1 MKEKM
6 FSLFLVVTLFLTS
19 FNPVFAL
26 GSEINGND
34 ENSTQED
41 LPIVTEKVPEDSA
54 KDKYV
59 KILFVPETNLINNV
73 QNYGTIKNENNEEVV
88 LRDEVYNGKTT
99 KAKAFYALKSAK
111 WSDLI
116 NYRENGKK
124 IFLKLWVENEDKNSE
139 EHKFLGWTNNKIFID
154 VFDPDFLGGKELG
167 KFEVSTRTRYDME
180 NPIVF
185 KAYFQSLPYVYTSAD
200 HAVPR
205 RDADGYTL
213 YTSNY
218 KHCTFKHS
226 NSKGTTFN
234 PTEFQKRYF
243 ITNPYNLKD
252 VVFYIRNDIKD
263 RSFGKFKPNIN
274 LAKDAMFC
282 YWYRVPKVDIK
293 LTDDYQI
300 LHFENFDLDN
310 YLAKLIINGEKILG
324 NSFNQRNFPEDI
336 CVVNLV
342 KGKGNKDKVFSYG
355 SYIVFKESKISV
367 IENNNPLYKY
377 KLPTFNKSSN
387 LHWYCDG
394 KKIDDIRDIT
404 VNKDMTF
411 VARVENDS
419 EKYTINALDLEKN
432 YGSEI
437 KEDEIINCIT
447 TNYPKDSDA
456 KPIISLEKGQT
467 LPDGKKSGE
476 YNIKIEVKYPDESIS
491 KTSVKLTVLKS
502 QAETYKAIGQEIK
515 VKVGEKADA
524 KEGILNK
531 NYLPKGTNYSFK
543 ENIDTSLPGKKDI
556 EIIVNYEDGSKEEI
570 EVKLNVFIDG
580 GIIRPI
586 PEIESDDIV
595 KEELAYSGNINLSDN
610 IKNLPEG
617 SVVEDITDP
626 KIDTRKPGEYSGK
639 VKVTFK
645 EGSSRIVIVPV
656 EVLKSQAETYREETK
671 TLEVNKDEVLTV
683 EKLKE
688 GITNLPQE
696 VNVDIKENADTSEVG
711 EKTARLTLTFKDS
724 SSKEVEVKLRVK
736 EVIDGGIIRPI
747 PEIKSTDIIK
757 EELAY
762 SGKVDLSDNIKNLP
776 EGSVVEDITDPKI
789 DTRKPGEYS
798 GKVKVTFKDGSSRI
812 VIVPVEVL
820 KSQAET
826 YREETKTL
834 EVNKD
839 EVLTVEKLK
848 EGITNLPQ
856 EVKVDIKENADTSE
870 AGEKTARLTL
880 TFKDSSSKE
889 VEVKLRVKEI
899 IPVKSDSEKN
909 PPIIPKDLKVVD
921 KNKLSQAEID
931 EIARKFKLAN
941 PKAKDVKVDQE
952 GNLTLIYEDDSKNI
966 LKLANYLTEDPK
978 ENSEKDKD
986 NDGKGNKKNKDK
998 KENWDNYYPDY
1009 YNYFPDLNNSDGERN
1024 TFKVF
1029 VSLPEKVKEEK
1040 KAYENTSY
1048 VFHINDFYYEIIRDG
1063 LSRKINMDIAPIIN
1077 NGRTMLPLRKVAE
1090 VLGAKVIWNKD
1101 TKTAFFKRSGQTASI
1116 QIDNN
1121 KIILSSGEVI
1131 EMEAKPLNIQDRIFV
1146 SLVNVAKVFGLNN
1159 GNKDDG
1165 KDNDIEWDNE
1175 ARTVT
1180 IYLK

>member
-1 MKEKM
+1 MEKKM

-73 QNYGTIKNENNEEVV
+73 QNYGTIKNENNEEVA
-88 LRDEVYNGKTT
+88 LRDEVYNGETT

-124 IFLKLWVENEDKNSE
+124 IFLKLWVENKDKNSE
-139 EHKFLGWTNNKIFID
+139 DHKFLGWTNNKILID
-154 VFDPDFLGGKELG
+154 VLNPDFLGGKELG

-185 KAYFQSLPYVYTSAD
+185 KAYFQSLPYVYTSTD
-200 HAVPR
+200 YAVPR

-226 NSKGTTFN
+226 NSEGTTFN

-243 ITNPYNLKD
+243 IINPYNLKN

-263 RSFGKFKPNIN
+263 RSFVKFKPNIN

-282 YWYRVPKVDIK
+282 YWYRDPKADIK

-310 YLAKLIINGEKILG
+310 YFAKLIINGESISE
-324 NSFNQRNFPEDI
+324 NSVKQRNFPEDI

-342 KGKGNKDKVFSYG
+342 KGKGNKDNVFNYG
-355 SYIVFKESKISV
+355 NYLVFKESKISV
-367 IENNNPLYKY
+367 IENNKPF

-387 LHWYCDG
+387 IHWYCDG

-404 VNKDMTF
+404 VNRDMTF
-411 VARVENDS
+411 VAKVENDS

-432 YGSEI
+432 YGYEI
-437 KEDEIINCIT
+437 KENEIINCIS
-447 TNYPKDSDA
+447 TNYPKNSDA

-502 QAETYKAIGQEIK
+502 QAETY
-515 VKVGEKADA
+515 
-524 KEGILNK
+524 
-531 NYLPKGTNYSFK
+531 
-543 ENIDTSLPGKKDI
+543 
-556 EIIVNYEDGSKEEI
+556 
-570 EVKLNVFIDG
+570 
-580 GIIRPI
+580 
-586 PEIESDDIV
+586 
-595 KEELAYSGNINLSDN
+595 
-610 IKNLPEG
+610 
-617 SVVEDITDP
+617 
-626 KIDTRKPGEYSGK
+626 
-639 VKVTFK
+639 
-645 EGSSRIVIVPV
+645 
-656 EVLKSQAETYREETK
+656 REETK
-671 TLEVNKDEVLTV
+671 TLEVNKNEVLTV

-688 GITNLPQE
+688 GIRNLPRE
-696 VNVDIKENADTSEVG
+696 VKVDIKENADTSEVG

-724 SSKEVEVKLRVK
+724 SSKEVEVNIRVK
-736 EVIDGGIIRPI
+736 EVIDAGIIRPI
-747 PEIKSTDIIK
+747 PKIKSADIIK

-762 SGKVDLSDNIKNLP
+762 SGKVYLSDNIKNLP

-834 EVNKD
+834 EVNKN

-856 EVKVDIKENADTSE
+856 EVNVDIKENADTSE
-870 AGEKTARLTL
+870 VGEKTARLTL

-889 VEVKLRVKEI
+889 VEVKIRVKEI

-909 PPIIPKDLKVVD
+909 PPVIPKDLKVVD

-931 EIARKFKLAN
+931 EIARKFKFSN
-941 PKAKDVKVDQE
+941 PQAKDLIVNEKGKV
-952 GNLTLIYEDDSKNI
+952 TLIYEDDSKNI
-966 LKLANYLTEDPK
+966 LDLGNYLTEDPK
-978 ENSEKDKD
+978 GNSEKDKD
-986 NDGKGNKKNKDK
+986 NDSKENKDK

-1009 YNYFPDLNNSDGERN
+1009 YNYFSDLNNRDGERN

-1048 VFHINDFYYEIIRDG
+1048 VFHINDFYYEIIKDG

-1090 VLGAKVIWNKD
+1090 VLGAEVIWNKD
-1101 TKTAFFKRSGQTASI
+1101 TRTAFFIRDGQTASI

-1180 IYLK
+1180 IYVK

>member
-124 IFLKLWVENEDKNSE
+124 IFLKLWVENKDKNSE

-226 NSKGTTFN
+226 NSKRTTFN

-310 YLAKLIINGEKILG
+310 YFAKLIINGEKILG

-447 TNYPKDSDA
+447 TNYPKNSDA

-524 KEGILNK
+524 KDGILNK

-595 KEELAYSGNINLSDN
+595 KEELAYSGKIDLSDN

-617 SVVEDITDP
+617 LVVEDITDP
-626 KIDTRKPGEYSGK
+626 KIDTKKPGEYSGK
-639 VKVTFK
+639 IKVTFK

-656 EVLKSQAETYREETK
+656 EVLKSQAE
-671 TLEVNKDEVLTV
+671 
-683 EKLKE
+683 
-688 GITNLPQE
+688 I
-696 VNVDIKENADTSEVG
+696 
-711 EKTARLTLTFKDS
+711 
-724 SSKEVEVKLRVK
+724 
-736 EVIDGGIIRPI
+736 
-747 PEIKSTDIIK
+747 
-757 EELAY
+757 
-762 SGKVDLSDNIKNLP
+762 
-776 EGSVVEDITDPKI
+776 
-789 DTRKPGEYS
+789 
-798 GKVKVTFKDGSSRI
+798 
-812 VIVPVEVL
+812 
-820 KSQAET
+820 

-856 EVKVDIKENADTSE
+856 EVKVDVKENADTSE
-870 AGEKTARLTL
+870 VGEKTARLTL

-941 PKAKDVKVDQE
+941 PKAKDVIVDQE

-986 NDGKGNKKNKDK
+986 NDGKGNKENKDK

-1048 VFHINDFYYEIIRDG
+1048 VFHINDFYYEIIKDG

-1101 TKTAFFKRSGQTASI
+1101 TRTAFFKRSGQTASI

-1175 ARTVT
+1175 ASTVT
-1180 IYLK
+1180 IYVK

>member
-73 QNYGTIKNENNEEVV
+73 QNYGTIKNENNEEVA
-88 LRDEVYNGKTT
+88 LRDEVYNGETT

-124 IFLKLWVENEDKNSE
+124 IFLKLWVENKDKNSE
-139 EHKFLGWTNNKIFID
+139 DHKFLGWTNNKILID
-154 VFDPDFLGGKELG
+154 VLNPDFLGGKELG

-185 KAYFQSLPYVYTSAD
+185 KAYFQSLPYVYTSFD

-205 RDADGYTL
+205 RDADGYSL
-213 YTSNY
+213 FTSNY
-218 KHCTFKHS
+218 KRCIFEHS
-226 NSKGTTFN
+226 ESEGTTFN

-243 ITNPYNLKD
+243 IINPYNLKK

-282 YWYRVPKVDIK
+282 YWYREPKADIK

-300 LHFENFDLDN
+300 LHFENFDLEN
-310 YLAKLIINGEKILG
+310 YFAKLIINGESISD
-324 NSFNQRNFPEDI
+324 NSVKQRNFPDNI
-336 CVVNLV
+336 CVVKLV
-342 KGKGNKDKVFSYG
+342 KGKGNKDKVFNYG
-355 SYIVFKESKISV
+355 NYLVFKESKISV
-367 IENNNPLYKY
+367 IENNKPLYNY

-387 LHWYCDG
+387 LHWYFDG

-437 KEDEIINCIT
+437 KENEIINCIT
-447 TNYPKDSDA
+447 TNYPKNSDA
-456 KPIISLEKGQT
+456 KPIISLEKYQI

-502 QAETYKAIGQEIK
+502 QAETY
-515 VKVGEKADA
+515 
-524 KEGILNK
+524 
-531 NYLPKGTNYSFK
+531 
-543 ENIDTSLPGKKDI
+543 
-556 EIIVNYEDGSKEEI
+556 
-570 EVKLNVFIDG
+570 
-580 GIIRPI
+580 
-586 PEIESDDIV
+586 
-595 KEELAYSGNINLSDN
+595 
-610 IKNLPEG
+610 
-617 SVVEDITDP
+617 
-626 KIDTRKPGEYSGK
+626 
-639 VKVTFK
+639 
-645 EGSSRIVIVPV
+645 
-656 EVLKSQAETYREETK
+656 REETK
-671 TLEVNKDEVLTV
+671 TLEANKNEVLTV

-736 EVIDGGIIRPI
+736 E
-747 PEIKSTDIIK
+747 
-757 EELAY
+757 
-762 SGKVDLSDNIKNLP
+762 
-776 EGSVVEDITDPKI
+776 
-789 DTRKPGEYS
+789 
-798 GKVKVTFKDGSSRI
+798 
-812 VIVPVEVL
+812 
-820 KSQAET
+820 
-826 YREETKTL
+826 
-834 EVNKD
+834 
-839 EVLTVEKLK
+839 
-848 EGITNLPQ
+848 
-856 EVKVDIKENADTSE
+856 
-870 AGEKTARLTL
+870 
-880 TFKDSSSKE
+880 
-889 VEVKLRVKEI
+889 I
-899 IPVKSDSEKN
+899 IPVMSDSEKN
-909 PPIIPKDLKVVD
+909 PPVIPKDLKVVD

-941 PKAKDVKVDQE
+941 PQAKDLIVNEKGKV
-952 GNLTLIYEDDSKNI
+952 TLIYEDDSKNI
-966 LKLANYLTEDPK
+966 LDLGNYLTEDPK
-978 ENSEKDKD
+978 GNSEKDKD
-986 NDGKGNKKNKDK
+986 NDGKGNKENTDK

-1029 VSLPEKVKEEK
+1029 VSLPEKFKEEK

-1048 VFHINDFYYEIIRDG
+1048 VFHINDFYYEIIKDG
-1063 LSRKINMDIAPIIN
+1063 LSRKINMDIAPIIK

-1090 VLGAKVIWNKD
+1090 VLGAEVIWNKD
-1101 TKTAFFKRSGQTASI
+1101 TRTAFFKRDGLTASI

-1131 EMEAKPLNIQDRIFV
+1131 EMEAKPLNIKDRIFV

-1165 KDNDIEWDNE
+1165 KDNDIEWDNK

-1180 IYLK
+1180 IYVK

>member
-1 MKEKM
+1 MKKKM

-26 GSEINGND
+26 ESEINEND
-34 ENSTQED
+34 ENSTQEN

-73 QNYGTIKNENNEEVV
+73 QNYGTIKNENNEEVA
-88 LRDEVYNGKTT
+88 LRDEVYNGETT

-124 IFLKLWVENEDKNSE
+124 IFLKLWVENKDKNSE
-139 EHKFLGWTNNKIFID
+139 DHKFLGWTNNKILID
-154 VFDPDFLGGKELG
+154 VLNPDFLGGKELG

-185 KAYFQSLPYVYTSAD
+185 KAYFQSLPYVYTTAD

-218 KHCTFKHS
+218 KHCTFKYS
-226 NSKGTTFN
+226 DPKGTTFN

-282 YWYRVPKVDIK
+282 YWYRDPKVDTK

-310 YLAKLIINGEKILG
+310 YFAKLIINGESISK
-324 NSFNQRNFPEDI
+324 NSVEQRNFPEDI

-342 KGKGNKDKVFSYG
+342 KGKGNKDNVFNYG
-355 SYIVFKESKISV
+355 NYLVFKESKISV
-367 IENNNPLYKY
+367 IENNKSF

-437 KEDEIINCIT
+437 KENEIINCIT
-447 TNYPKDSDA
+447 TNYPKNSDS

-502 QAETYKAIGQEIK
+502 QAETY
-515 VKVGEKADA
+515 
-524 KEGILNK
+524 
-531 NYLPKGTNYSFK
+531 
-543 ENIDTSLPGKKDI
+543 
-556 EIIVNYEDGSKEEI
+556 
-570 EVKLNVFIDG
+570 
-580 GIIRPI
+580 
-586 PEIESDDIV
+586 
-595 KEELAYSGNINLSDN
+595 
-610 IKNLPEG
+610 
-617 SVVEDITDP
+617 
-626 KIDTRKPGEYSGK
+626 
-639 VKVTFK
+639 
-645 EGSSRIVIVPV
+645 
-656 EVLKSQAETYREETK
+656 REETK

-696 VNVDIKENADTSEVG
+696 VKVDIKEDADTSEVG

-724 SSKEVEVKLRVK
+724 SSKEVSIKVRVK
-736 EVIDGGIIRPI
+736 EVIEGGIIRPI
-747 PEIKSTDIIK
+747 PEIRKEDIEK
-757 EELAY
+757 EEVTY
-762 SGKVDLSDNIKNLP
+762 SGNINLTDNIKNLP

-834 EVNKD
+834 EVNKNKI
-839 EVLTVEKLK
+839 LTVEKLK

-856 EVKVDIKENADTSE
+856 EVKVDIKEDADTSE
-870 AGEKTARLTL
+870 VGEKL
-880 TFKDSSSKE
+880 
-889 VEVKLRVKEI
+889 
-899 IPVKSDSEKN
+899 
-909 PPIIPKDLKVVD
+909 
-921 KNKLSQAEID
+921 Q
-931 EIARKFKLAN
+931 
-941 PKAKDVKVDQE
+941 
-952 GNLTLIYEDDSKNI
+952 G
-966 LKLANYLTEDPK
+966 
-978 ENSEKDKD
+978 
-986 NDGKGNKKNKDK
+986 
-998 KENWDNYYPDY
+998 
-1009 YNYFPDLNNSDGERN
+1009 
-1024 TFKVF
+1024 
-1029 VSLPEKVKEEK
+1029 
-1040 KAYENTSY
+1040 
-1048 VFHINDFYYEIIRDG
+1048 
-1063 LSRKINMDIAPIIN
+1063 
-1077 NGRTMLPLRKVAE
+1077 
-1090 VLGAKVIWNKD
+1090 
-1101 TKTAFFKRSGQTASI
+1101 
-1116 QIDNN
+1116 
-1121 KIILSSGEVI
+1121 
-1131 EMEAKPLNIQDRIFV
+1131 
-1146 SLVNVAKVFGLNN
+1146 
-1159 GNKDDG
+1159 
-1165 KDNDIEWDNE
+1165 
-1175 ARTVT
+1175 
-1180 IYLK
+1180 

>member
-1 MKEKM
+1 M
-6 FSLFLVVTLFLTS
+6 
-19 FNPVFAL
+19 
-26 GSEINGND
+26 
-34 ENSTQED
+34 
-41 LPIVTEKVPEDSA
+41 
-54 KDKYV
+54 
-59 KILFVPETNLINNV
+59 
-73 QNYGTIKNENNEEVV
+73 
-88 LRDEVYNGKTT
+88 
-99 KAKAFYALKSAK
+99 
-111 WSDLI
+111 
-116 NYRENGKK
+116 
-124 IFLKLWVENEDKNSE
+124 
-139 EHKFLGWTNNKIFID
+139 
-154 VFDPDFLGGKELG
+154 
-167 KFEVSTRTRYDME
+167 
-180 NPIVF
+180 
-185 KAYFQSLPYVYTSAD
+185 
-200 HAVPR
+200 
-205 RDADGYTL
+205 
-213 YTSNY
+213 
-218 KHCTFKHS
+218 
-226 NSKGTTFN
+226 
-234 PTEFQKRYF
+234 
-243 ITNPYNLKD
+243 
-252 VVFYIRNDIKD
+252 
-263 RSFGKFKPNIN
+263 
-274 LAKDAMFC
+274 
-282 YWYRVPKVDIK
+282 
-293 LTDDYQI
+293 
-300 LHFENFDLDN
+300 
-310 YLAKLIINGEKILG
+310 
-324 NSFNQRNFPEDI
+324 
-336 CVVNLV
+336 
-342 KGKGNKDKVFSYG
+342 
-355 SYIVFKESKISV
+355 
-367 IENNNPLYKY
+367 
-377 KLPTFNKSSN
+377 
-387 LHWYCDG
+387 
-394 KKIDDIRDIT
+394 
-404 VNKDMTF
+404 
-411 VARVENDS
+411 
-419 EKYTINALDLEKN
+419 
-432 YGSEI
+432 
-437 KEDEIINCIT
+437 
-447 TNYPKDSDA
+447 
-456 KPIISLEKGQT
+456 
-467 LPDGKKSGE
+467 
-476 YNIKIEVKYPDESIS
+476 
-491 KTSVKLTVLKS
+491 
-502 QAETYKAIGQEIK
+502 
-515 VKVGEKADA
+515 
-524 KEGILNK
+524 
-531 NYLPKGTNYSFK
+531 
-543 ENIDTSLPGKKDI
+543 
-556 EIIVNYEDGSKEEI
+556 
-570 EVKLNVFIDG
+570 
-580 GIIRPI
+580 
-586 PEIESDDIV
+586 
-595 KEELAYSGNINLSDN
+595 
-610 IKNLPEG
+610 PEG

-711 EKTARLTLTFKDS
+711 EKTARLTLTFNDS
-724 SSKEVEVKLRVK
+724 SSKEVEVNIRVK

-747 PEIKSTDIIK
+747 PEIESADIVK

-798 GKVKVTFKDGSSRI
+798 GKVKVTFKEGSSRI

-826 YREETKTL
+826 YREEIKTL

-848 EGITNLPQ
+848 EGIRNLPQ
-856 EVKVDIKENADTSE
+856 EVNVDIKENADTSE
-870 AGEKTARLTL
+870 VGEKTARLTL

-889 VEVKLRVKEI
+889 VDVKLRVKEI

-941 PKAKDVKVDQE
+941 PKAKDVIVDQE

-978 ENSEKDKD
+978 ENREKDKD
-986 NDGKGNKKNKDK
+986 NDGKGNKENKDK

-1048 VFHINDFYYEIIRDG
+1048 VFHINDFYYEIIKDG

-1101 TKTAFFKRSGQTASI
+1101 TRTAFFKRSGQTASI

-1180 IYLK
+1180 IYVK

>member
-1 MKEKM
+1 MKKKM

-26 GSEINGND
+26 GSEINEND

-73 QNYGTIKNENNEEVV
+73 QNYGTIKNENNEEVA
-88 LRDEVYNGKTT
+88 LRDEVYNGETT

-124 IFLKLWVENEDKNSE
+124 IFLKLWVENKDKNSE
-139 EHKFLGWTNNKIFID
+139 DHKFLGWTNNKILID
-154 VFDPDFLGGKELG
+154 VLNPDFLGGKELG

-185 KAYFQSLPYVYTSAD
+185 KAYFQSLPYVYTTAD

-226 NSKGTTFN
+226 NSKGATFN

-243 ITNPYNLKD
+243 ITNPYNLKN

-282 YWYRVPKVDIK
+282 YWYRDPKVDTK

-310 YLAKLIINGEKILG
+310 YFAKLIINGESISK
-324 NSFNQRNFPEDI
+324 NSVEQRNFPEDI

-342 KGKGNKDKVFSYG
+342 KGKGNKDNVFNYG
-355 SYIVFKESKISV
+355 NYLVFKESKISV
-367 IENNNPLYKY
+367 IENNKPF

-437 KEDEIINCIT
+437 KENEIINCIT
-447 TNYPKDSDA
+447 TNYPKNSDA

-502 QAETYKAIGQEIK
+502 QAETY
-515 VKVGEKADA
+515 
-524 KEGILNK
+524 
-531 NYLPKGTNYSFK
+531 
-543 ENIDTSLPGKKDI
+543 
-556 EIIVNYEDGSKEEI
+556 
-570 EVKLNVFIDG
+570 
-580 GIIRPI
+580 
-586 PEIESDDIV
+586 
-595 KEELAYSGNINLSDN
+595 
-610 IKNLPEG
+610 
-617 SVVEDITDP
+617 
-626 KIDTRKPGEYSGK
+626 
-639 VKVTFK
+639 
-645 EGSSRIVIVPV
+645 
-656 EVLKSQAETYREETK
+656 REETK

-696 VNVDIKENADTSEVG
+696 VKVDIKEDADTSEVG

-724 SSKEVEVKLRVK
+724 SSKEVSIKVRVK
-736 EVIDGGIIRPI
+736 EVIEGGIIRPI
-747 PEIKSTDIIK
+747 PEIKSADIEK
-757 EELAY
+757 EEVTY
-762 SGKVDLSDNIKNLP
+762 SGNINLTDNIKNLP

-834 EVNKD
+834 EANKN

-848 EGITNLPQ
+848 EGIRNLPR

-909 PPIIPKDLKVVD
+909 PPVIPKDLKVVD

-941 PKAKDVKVDQE
+941 PQAKDLIVNEKGKV
-952 GNLTLIYEDDSKNI
+952 TLIYEDDSKNI
-966 LKLANYLTEDPK
+966 LDLGNYLTEAPK
-978 ENSEKDKD
+978 GNSEKDKD
-986 NDGKGNKKNKDK
+986 NDSKENKDK

-1009 YNYFPDLNNSDGERN
+1009 YNYFPDLNNRDDERN

-1048 VFHINDFYYEIIRDG
+1048 VFHINDFYYEIIKDG
-1063 LSRKINMDIAPIIN
+1063 LSRKINMDISPIIN

-1090 VLGAKVIWNKD
+1090 VLGAEVIWNKD
-1101 TKTAFFKRSGQTASI
+1101 TRTAFFIRDGQTASI

-1131 EMEAKPLNIQDRIFV
+1131 EMEAKPLNIKDRIFV

-1165 KDNDIEWDNE
+1165 KDNDIEWDNKT
-1175 ARTVT
+1175 RTVT
-1180 IYLK
+1180 IYVK

>member
-6 FSLFLVVTLFLTS
+6 FSLFLVVTLFLTI
-19 FNPVFAL
+19 FNSVFAL

-73 QNYGTIKNENNEEVV
+73 QNYGTIKNENNEEVA
-88 LRDEVYNGKTT
+88 LRDEVYNGETT

-124 IFLKLWVENEDKNSE
+124 IFLKLWVENKDKNSE
-139 EHKFLGWTNNKIFID
+139 DHKFLGWTNNKILID
-154 VFDPDFLGGKELG
+154 VLNPDFLGGKELG

-205 RDADGYTL
+205 RDADGYSL
-213 YTSNY
+213 FTSNY
-218 KHCTFKHS
+218 KRCIFEHS
-226 NSKGTTFN
+226 ESEGTTFN

-243 ITNPYNLKD
+243 IINPYNLKD

-282 YWYRVPKVDIK
+282 YWYREPKADIK

-300 LHFENFDLDN
+300 LHFENFDLEN
-310 YLAKLIINGEKILG
+310 YFAKLIINGESISD
-324 NSFNQRNFPEDI
+324 NSVKQRNFPEDI

-342 KGKGNKDKVFSYG
+342 KGKGNKDNLFNYG
-355 SYIVFKESKISV
+355 YYIVFKESKISV
-367 IENNNPLYKY
+367 IENNKPF

-387 LHWYCDG
+387 IHWYCDG

-404 VNKDMTF
+404 VNRDMTF

-437 KEDEIINCIT
+437 KENEIINCIT
-447 TNYPKDSDA
+447 TNYPKNSDA
-456 KPIISLEKGQT
+456 KPIISLEKYQI

-502 QAETYKAIGQEIK
+502 QAETY
-515 VKVGEKADA
+515 
-524 KEGILNK
+524 
-531 NYLPKGTNYSFK
+531 
-543 ENIDTSLPGKKDI
+543 
-556 EIIVNYEDGSKEEI
+556 
-570 EVKLNVFIDG
+570 
-580 GIIRPI
+580 
-586 PEIESDDIV
+586 
-595 KEELAYSGNINLSDN
+595 
-610 IKNLPEG
+610 
-617 SVVEDITDP
+617 
-626 KIDTRKPGEYSGK
+626 
-639 VKVTFK
+639 
-645 EGSSRIVIVPV
+645 
-656 EVLKSQAETYREETK
+656 REETK
-671 TLEVNKDEVLTV
+671 TLEVNKNEVLTV

-696 VNVDIKENADTSEVG
+696 VKVDIKENADTSEVG

-724 SSKEVEVKLRVK
+724 SSKEVSIKIRVK
-736 EVIDGGIIRPI
+736 EVIEGGIIRPI
-747 PEIKSTDIIK
+747 PEIKKEDIEK
-757 EELAY
+757 EEVTY
-762 SGKVDLSDNIKNLP
+762 SGNINLTDNIKNLP

-834 EVNKD
+834 EVNKN

-856 EVKVDIKENADTSE
+856 EVNVEIKENADTSE
-870 AGEKTARLTL
+870 VGEKTARLTL

-889 VEVKLRVKEI
+889 VEVKIRVKEI

-909 PPIIPKDLKVVD
+909 PPVIPKDLKVVD

-941 PKAKDVKVDQE
+941 PQAKDLIVNEKGKV
-952 GNLTLIYEDDSKNI
+952 TLIYEDDSKNI
-966 LKLANYLTEDPK
+966 LDLGNYLSEDPK
-978 ENSEKDKD
+978 GNSEKDKD
-986 NDGKGNKKNKDK
+986 NDSKENKDK

-1048 VFHINDFYYEIIRDG
+1048 VFHINDFYYEIIKDG

-1090 VLGAKVIWNKD
+1090 VLGAEVIWNKD
-1101 TKTAFFKRSGQTASI
+1101 TRTAFFIRDGQTASI

-1121 KIILSSGEVI
+1121 KIILSSGEII

-1175 ARTVT
+1175 ARAVT
-1180 IYLK
+1180 ISVK

>member
-73 QNYGTIKNENNEEVV
+73 QNYGTIKNENNEEVA
-88 LRDEVYNGKTT
+88 LRDEVYNGETT

-124 IFLKLWVENEDKNSE
+124 IFLKLWVENKDKNSE
-139 EHKFLGWTNNKIFID
+139 DHKFLGWTNNKILID
-154 VFDPDFLGGKELG
+154 VLNPDFLGGKELG

-185 KAYFQSLPYVYTSAD
+185 KAYFQSLPYVYTTAD

-218 KHCTFKHS
+218 KHCTFKYS
-226 NSKGTTFN
+226 DPKGTTFN

-282 YWYRVPKVDIK
+282 YWYRDPKVDTK

-310 YLAKLIINGEKILG
+310 YFAKLIINGESISK
-324 NSFNQRNFPEDI
+324 NSVEQRNFPEDI

-342 KGKGNKDKVFSYG
+342 KGKGNKDNVFNYG
-355 SYIVFKESKISV
+355 NYLVFKESKISV
-367 IENNNPLYKY
+367 IENNKSF

-437 KEDEIINCIT
+437 KENEIINCIT
-447 TNYPKDSDA
+447 TNYPKNSDS

-502 QAETYKAIGQEIK
+502 QAETY
-515 VKVGEKADA
+515 
-524 KEGILNK
+524 
-531 NYLPKGTNYSFK
+531 
-543 ENIDTSLPGKKDI
+543 
-556 EIIVNYEDGSKEEI
+556 
-570 EVKLNVFIDG
+570 
-580 GIIRPI
+580 
-586 PEIESDDIV
+586 
-595 KEELAYSGNINLSDN
+595 
-610 IKNLPEG
+610 
-617 SVVEDITDP
+617 
-626 KIDTRKPGEYSGK
+626 
-639 VKVTFK
+639 
-645 EGSSRIVIVPV
+645 
-656 EVLKSQAETYREETK
+656 
-671 TLEVNKDEVLTV
+671 
-683 EKLKE
+683 
-688 GITNLPQE
+688 
-696 VNVDIKENADTSEVG
+696 
-711 EKTARLTLTFKDS
+711 
-724 SSKEVEVKLRVK
+724 
-736 EVIDGGIIRPI
+736 
-747 PEIKSTDIIK
+747 
-757 EELAY
+757 
-762 SGKVDLSDNIKNLP
+762 
-776 EGSVVEDITDPKI
+776 
-789 DTRKPGEYS
+789 
-798 GKVKVTFKDGSSRI
+798 
-812 VIVPVEVL
+812 
-820 KSQAET
+820 
-826 YREETKTL
+826 REETKTL

-856 EVKVDIKENADTSE
+856 EVKVDIKEDADTSE
-870 AGEKTARLTL
+870 VGEKTARLTL

-941 PKAKDVKVDQE
+941 PKAKDVIVDQE

-978 ENSEKDKD
+978 ENREKDKD
-986 NDGKGNKKNKDK
+986 NDGKGNKENKDK

-1009 YNYFPDLNNSDGERN
+1009 YNYFPDLNKSDGERN

-1048 VFHINDFYYEIIRDG
+1048 VFHINDFYYEIIKDG

-1101 TKTAFFKRSGQTASI
+1101 TRTAFFKRSGQTASI

-1175 ARTVT
+1175 ASTVT
-1180 IYLK
+1180 IYVK

>member
-34 ENSTQED
+34 ENSTKED

-73 QNYGTIKNENNEEVV
+73 KNYGTIKNENNEEVV
-88 LRDEVYNGKTT
+88 LRDEVYNGETT

-124 IFLKLWVENEDKNSE
+124 IFLKLWVENKDKNSE
-139 EHKFLGWTNNKIFID
+139 DHKFLGWTNNKILID
-154 VFDPDFLGGKELG
+154 VFDPDFLGGKKLG

-282 YWYRVPKVDIK
+282 YWYREPKADIK

-310 YLAKLIINGEKILG
+310 YFAKLIINGEKILG

-404 VNKDMTF
+404 VNKDLTF

-447 TNYPKDSDA
+447 TNYPKNSDA

-491 KTSVKLTVLKS
+491 KTCVKLTVLKS

-515 VKVGEKADA
+515 VKAGEKADA

-595 KEELAYSGNINLSDN
+595 KEELAYSGKIDLSDN

-626 KIDTRKPGEYSGK
+626 KIDTKKPGEYSGK

-671 TLEVNKDEVLTV
+671 TLEVNKNEVLTVEKLKEGIRNLPREVKVDIKENADTSEAGEKTARLTLTFKDSSSKEVEVNIRVKEVIDAGIIRPIPELESYDIVKEELAYSGKIDLSDNIKNLPEGSVVEDITDPKIDTKKPGEYSGKVKVTFKEGSSRIVIVPVEVLKSQAETYREEIKTLEVNKDEVLTV

-688 GITNLPQE
+688 GIRNLPQE

-724 SSKEVEVKLRVK
+724 SSKEV
-736 EVIDGGIIRPI
+736 D
-747 PEIKSTDIIK
+747 
-757 EELAY
+757 
-762 SGKVDLSDNIKNLP
+762 
-776 EGSVVEDITDPKI
+776 
-789 DTRKPGEYS
+789 
-798 GKVKVTFKDGSSRI
+798 
-812 VIVPVEVL
+812 
-820 KSQAET
+820 
-826 YREETKTL
+826 
-834 EVNKD
+834 
-839 EVLTVEKLK
+839 
-848 EGITNLPQ
+848 
-856 EVKVDIKENADTSE
+856 
-870 AGEKTARLTL
+870 
-880 TFKDSSSKE
+880 
-889 VEVKLRVKEI
+889 VKLRVKEI

-941 PKAKDVKVDQE
+941 PKAKDVIVDQE

-978 ENSEKDKD
+978 ENREKDKD
-986 NDGKGNKKNKDK
+986 NDGKGNKENKDK

-1048 VFHINDFYYEIIRDG
+1048 VFHINDFYYEIIKDG

-1101 TKTAFFKRSGQTASI
+1101 TRTAFFKRSGQTASI

-1180 IYLK
+1180 IYVK

>member
-1 MKEKM
+1 MKKKM

-73 QNYGTIKNENNEEVV
+73 QNYGTIKNENNEEVA
-88 LRDEVYNGKTT
+88 LRDEVYNGETT

-124 IFLKLWVENEDKNSE
+124 IFLKLWVENKDKNSE
-139 EHKFLGWTNNKIFID
+139 DHKFLGWTNNKILID
-154 VFDPDFLGGKELG
+154 VLNPDFLGGKELG

-185 KAYFQSLPYVYTSAD
+185 KAYFQSLPFVYTTAD

-226 NSKGTTFN
+226 DSKGTTFN

-282 YWYRVPKVDIK
+282 YWYRDPKADTK

-310 YLAKLIINGEKILG
+310 YFAKLIINGEKI
-324 NSFNQRNFPEDI
+324 SKISAEQRNFPEDI

-342 KGKGNKDKVFSYG
+342 KGKGNKDNVFNYG
-355 SYIVFKESKISV
+355 NYLVFKESKISV
-367 IENNNPLYKY
+367 IENNKPF

-437 KEDEIINCIT
+437 KENEIINCIT
-447 TNYPKDSDA
+447 TNYPKNSDA

-502 QAETYKAIGQEIK
+502 QAETY
-515 VKVGEKADA
+515 
-524 KEGILNK
+524 
-531 NYLPKGTNYSFK
+531 
-543 ENIDTSLPGKKDI
+543 
-556 EIIVNYEDGSKEEI
+556 
-570 EVKLNVFIDG
+570 
-580 GIIRPI
+580 
-586 PEIESDDIV
+586 
-595 KEELAYSGNINLSDN
+595 
-610 IKNLPEG
+610 
-617 SVVEDITDP
+617 
-626 KIDTRKPGEYSGK
+626 
-639 VKVTFK
+639 
-645 EGSSRIVIVPV
+645 
-656 EVLKSQAETYREETK
+656 REETK
-671 TLEVNKDEVLTV
+671 TLEVNKNEVLTV

-688 GITNLPQE
+688 GIRNLPRE
-696 VNVDIKENADTSEVG
+696 VKVDIKENADTSEVG
-711 EKTARLTLTFKDS
+711 EKTARLTLTFEDS
-724 SSKEVEVKLRVK
+724 SSKEVSIKVRVK
-736 EVIDGGIIRPI
+736 EVIEGGIIRPI
-747 PEIKSTDIIK
+747 PEIKFADIVK

-762 SGKVDLSDNIKNLP
+762 SGKIDLSDNIKNLP

-834 EVNKD
+834 EVNKN

-856 EVKVDIKENADTSE
+856 EVKIDIKEDADTSE
-870 AGEKTARLTL
+870 VGEKTARLTL
-880 TFKDSSSKE
+880 TFKDTSSKE
-889 VEVKLRVKEI
+889 VEVKVKVNEV
-899 IPVKSDSEKN
+899 IPEKNDSEKY
-909 PPIIPKDLKVVD
+909 PPVIPKDLKVVD
-921 KNKLSQAEID
+921 KNKLSPGEID
-931 EIARKFKLAN
+931 EISRKFKLAN
-941 PKAKDVKVDQE
+941 PKAKDVVVDQG

-966 LKLANYLTEDPK
+966 LNLANYLTEEPK
-978 ENSEKDKD
+978 GNSENDKDKDKD
-986 NDGKGNKKNKDK
+986 NKDNKDK
-998 KENWDNYYPDY
+998 KENWDNYYYPNY
-1009 YNYFPDLNNSDGERN
+1009 YNYFPRLNNRDEEIN
-1024 TFKVF
+1024 ILKVNASPSKKF
-1029 VSLPEKVKEEK
+1029 DEEK
-1040 KAYENTSY
+1040 KITEKISY
-1048 VFHINDFYYEIIRDG
+1048 VFHINEFEYEIIRDG
-1063 LSRKINMDIAPIIN
+1063 ISTKVKMDISPVIYK
-1077 NGRTMLPLRKVAE
+1077 GRTMLPLRRVAE
-1090 VLGAKVIWNKD
+1090 VLGAEVVWDKF
-1101 TKTAFFKRSGQTASI
+1101 TRTASFTRDGLTASI

-1121 KIILSSGEVI
+1121 KIILSNGKVI
-1131 EMEAKPLNIQDRIFV
+1131 EMEAKPLNIEDRIFV
-1146 SLVNVAKVFGLNN
+1146 SLVNVAKVFGLSN
-1159 GNKDDG
+1159 GNTEDE

-1180 IYLK
+1180 ISVK

>member
-1 MKEKM
+1 MKKKM

-26 GSEINGND
+26 GSEINGNY
-34 ENSTQED
+34 ENSTKED

-73 QNYGTIKNENNEEVV
+73 QNYGTIKNENNEEVA
-88 LRDEVYNGKTT
+88 LRDEVYNGETT

-124 IFLKLWVENEDKNSE
+124 IFLKLWVENKDKNSE
-139 EHKFLGWTNNKIFID
+139 DHKFLGWTNNKILID
-154 VFDPDFLGGKELG
+154 VFNGDFLGGKELG

-185 KAYFQSLPYVYTSAD
+185 KAYFQSLPYVYTSAN

-218 KHCTFKHS
+218 KHCIFKHS
-226 NSKGTTFN
+226 DSKGTTFN

-282 YWYRVPKVDIK
+282 YWYREPKVDIK

-300 LHFENFDLDN
+300 LHFQNFDLDN
-310 YLAKLIINGEKILG
+310 YFAKLIINGESISE
-324 NSFNQRNFPEDI
+324 NSVKQRNFPEDI

-342 KGKGNKDKVFSYG
+342 RGKGNKDKVFNYG
-355 SYIVFKESKISV
+355 NYIVFKESKISV

-404 VNKDMTF
+404 INRDMTF

-447 TNYPKDSDA
+447 TNYPKNSDA

-491 KTSVKLTVLKS
+491 KISVKLT
-502 QAETYKAIGQEIK
+502 
-515 VKVGEKADA
+515 
-524 KEGILNK
+524 
-531 NYLPKGTNYSFK
+531 
-543 ENIDTSLPGKKDI
+543 
-556 EIIVNYEDGSKEEI
+556 
-570 EVKLNVFIDG
+570 
-580 GIIRPI
+580 
-586 PEIESDDIV
+586 
-595 KEELAYSGNINLSDN
+595 
-610 IKNLPEG
+610 
-617 SVVEDITDP
+617 
-626 KIDTRKPGEYSGK
+626 
-639 VKVTFK
+639 
-645 EGSSRIVIVPV
+645 
-656 EVLKSQAETYREETK
+656 VLKSQAETYREETK
-671 TLEVNKDEVLTV
+671 TLEVNKNEVLTV

-688 GITNLPQE
+688 GIRNLPRE
-696 VNVDIKENADTSEVG
+696 VKVDIKENADTSEVG

-724 SSKEVEVKLRVK
+724 SSKEVEVNIRVK

-747 PEIKSTDIIK
+747 PEIKSADIIK

-762 SGKVDLSDNIKNLP
+762 SGKVDLSDNIKKLP

-789 DTRKPGEYS
+789 DTKKPGEYS

-834 EVNKD
+834 EVNKN

-848 EGITNLPQ
+848 EGIRNLPR

-870 AGEKTARLTL
+870 VGEKTARLTL

-899 IPVKSDSEKN
+899 IPVNSDSEKN

-941 PKAKDVKVDQE
+941 PKAKDVIVDQE

-966 LKLANYLTEDPK
+966 LKLANYLIEDPK
-978 ENSEKDKD
+978 GNSEKDKD
-986 NDGKGNKKNKDK
+986 NDGKGNKENKDK

-1048 VFHINDFYYEIIRDG
+1048 VFHINDFYYEIIKDG

-1101 TKTAFFKRSGQTASI
+1101 TRTAFFKRSGQTASI

-1175 ARTVT
+1175 TRTVT
-1180 IYLK
+1180 IYVK

>member
-73 QNYGTIKNENNEEVV
+73 QNYGTIKNENNEEVA
-88 LRDEVYNGKTT
+88 LRDEVYNGETT

-124 IFLKLWVENEDKNSE
+124 IFLKLWVENKDKNSE
-139 EHKFLGWTNNKIFID
+139 DHKFLGWTNNKILID
-154 VFDPDFLGGKELG
+154 VLNPDFLGGKELG

-185 KAYFQSLPYVYTSAD
+185 KAYFQSLPYVYTTAD

-218 KHCTFKHS
+218 KHCTFKYS
-226 NSKGTTFN
+226 DPKGTTFN

-282 YWYRVPKVDIK
+282 YWYRDPKVDTK

-310 YLAKLIINGEKILG
+310 YFAKLIINGESISK
-324 NSFNQRNFPEDI
+324 NSVEQRNFPEDI

-342 KGKGNKDKVFSYG
+342 KGKGNKDNVFNYG
-355 SYIVFKESKISV
+355 NYLVFKESKISV
-367 IENNNPLYKY
+367 IENNKSF

-437 KEDEIINCIT
+437 KENEIINCIT
-447 TNYPKDSDA
+447 TNYPKNSDS

-502 QAETYKAIGQEIK
+502 QAETY
-515 VKVGEKADA
+515 
-524 KEGILNK
+524 
-531 NYLPKGTNYSFK
+531 
-543 ENIDTSLPGKKDI
+543 
-556 EIIVNYEDGSKEEI
+556 
-570 EVKLNVFIDG
+570 
-580 GIIRPI
+580 
-586 PEIESDDIV
+586 
-595 KEELAYSGNINLSDN
+595 
-610 IKNLPEG
+610 
-617 SVVEDITDP
+617 
-626 KIDTRKPGEYSGK
+626 
-639 VKVTFK
+639 
-645 EGSSRIVIVPV
+645 
-656 EVLKSQAETYREETK
+656 REETK
-671 TLEVNKDEVLTV
+671 TLEVNK
-683 EKLKE
+683 
-688 GITNLPQE
+688 
-696 VNVDIKENADTSEVG
+696 
-711 EKTARLTLTFKDS
+711 
-724 SSKEVEVKLRVK
+724 
-736 EVIDGGIIRPI
+736 
-747 PEIKSTDIIK
+747 
-757 EELAY
+757 
-762 SGKVDLSDNIKNLP
+762 
-776 EGSVVEDITDPKI
+776 
-789 DTRKPGEYS
+789 
-798 GKVKVTFKDGSSRI
+798 
-812 VIVPVEVL
+812 
-820 KSQAET
+820 
-826 YREETKTL
+826 
-834 EVNKD
+834 NK
-839 EVLTVEKLK
+839 VLTVEKLK

-856 EVKVDIKENADTSE
+856 EVKVDIKEDADTSE
-870 AGEKTARLTL
+870 VGEKTARLTL

-941 PKAKDVKVDQE
+941 PKAKDVIVDQE

-978 ENSEKDKD
+978 ENREKDKD
-986 NDGKGNKKNKDK
+986 NDGKGNKENKDK

-1009 YNYFPDLNNSDGERN
+1009 YNYFPDLNKSDGERN

-1048 VFHINDFYYEIIRDG
+1048 VFHINDFYYEIIKDG

-1101 TKTAFFKRSGQTASI
+1101 TRTAFFKRSGQTASI

-1175 ARTVT
+1175 ASTVT
-1180 IYLK
+1180 IYVK

>member
-1 MKEKM
+1 MKKKM

-26 GSEINGND
+26 GSEINEND

-73 QNYGTIKNENNEEVV
+73 QNYGTIKNENNEEVA
-88 LRDEVYNGKTT
+88 LRDEVYNGETT

-124 IFLKLWVENEDKNSE
+124 IFLKLWVENKDKNSE
-139 EHKFLGWTNNKIFID
+139 DHKFLGWTNNKILID
-154 VFDPDFLGGKELG
+154 VLNPDFLGGKELG

-185 KAYFQSLPYVYTSAD
+185 KAYFQSLPYVYTTAD

-226 NSKGTTFN
+226 NSKEATFN

-243 ITNPYNLKD
+243 ITNPYNLKN

-282 YWYRVPKVDIK
+282 YWYRDPKVDTK

-310 YLAKLIINGEKILG
+310 YFAKLIINGESISK
-324 NSFNQRNFPEDI
+324 NSVEQRNFPEDI

-342 KGKGNKDKVFSYG
+342 KGKGNKDNVFNYG
-355 SYIVFKESKISV
+355 NYLVFKESKISV
-367 IENNNPLYKY
+367 IENNKPF

-437 KEDEIINCIT
+437 KENEIINCIT
-447 TNYPKDSDA
+447 TNYPKNSDA

-502 QAETYKAIGQEIK
+502 QAETYM
-515 VKVGEKADA
+515 
-524 KEGILNK
+524 
-531 NYLPKGTNYSFK
+531 
-543 ENIDTSLPGKKDI
+543 
-556 EIIVNYEDGSKEEI
+556 
-570 EVKLNVFIDG
+570 
-580 GIIRPI
+580 
-586 PEIESDDIV
+586 
-595 KEELAYSGNINLSDN
+595 
-610 IKNLPEG
+610 
-617 SVVEDITDP
+617 
-626 KIDTRKPGEYSGK
+626 
-639 VKVTFK
+639 
-645 EGSSRIVIVPV
+645 
-656 EVLKSQAETYREETK
+656 EETK

-696 VNVDIKENADTSEVG
+696 VKVDIKEDADTSEVG

-724 SSKEVEVKLRVK
+724 SSKEVSIKVRVK
-736 EVIDGGIIRPI
+736 EVIEGGIIRPI
-747 PEIKSTDIIK
+747 PEIKSADIEK
-757 EELAY
+757 EEVTY
-762 SGKVDLSDNIKNLP
+762 SGNINLTDNIKNLP

-834 EVNKD
+834 EANKN

-848 EGITNLPQ
+848 EGIRNLPR

-909 PPIIPKDLKVVD
+909 PPVIPKDLKVVD

-941 PKAKDVKVDQE
+941 PQAKDLIVNEKGKV
-952 GNLTLIYEDDSKNI
+952 TLIYEDDSKNI
-966 LKLANYLTEDPK
+966 LDLGNYLTEDPK
-978 ENSEKDKD
+978 GNSEKDKD
-986 NDGKGNKKNKDK
+986 NDSKENKDK

-1009 YNYFPDLNNSDGERN
+1009 YNYFPDLNNRDDERN

-1048 VFHINDFYYEIIRDG
+1048 VFHINDFYYEIIKDG
-1063 LSRKINMDIAPIIN
+1063 LSRKINMDISPIIN

-1090 VLGAKVIWNKD
+1090 VLGAEVIWNKD
-1101 TKTAFFKRSGQTASI
+1101 TRTAFFIRDGQTASI

-1131 EMEAKPLNIQDRIFV
+1131 EMEAKPLNIKDRIFV

-1165 KDNDIEWDNE
+1165 KDNDIEWDNKT
-1175 ARTVT
+1175 RTVT
-1180 IYLK
+1180 IYVK

>member
-1 MKEKM
+1 MKKKM

-34 ENSTQED
+34 ENSTKED

-73 QNYGTIKNENNEEVV
+73 QNYGTIKNENNEEVA
-88 LRDEVYNGKTT
+88 LRDEVYNGETT

-124 IFLKLWVENEDKNSE
+124 IFLKLWVENKDKNSE
-139 EHKFLGWTNNKIFID
+139 DHKFLGWTNNKILID
-154 VFDPDFLGGKELG
+154 VFNGDFLGGKELG

-185 KAYFQSLPYVYTSAD
+185 KAYFQSLPYVYTSAN

-218 KHCTFKHS
+218 KHCIFKHS
-226 NSKGTTFN
+226 DSKGTTFN

-282 YWYRVPKVDIK
+282 YWYREPKVDIK

-300 LHFENFDLDN
+300 LHFQNFDLDN
-310 YLAKLIINGEKILG
+310 YFAKLIINGESISE
-324 NSFNQRNFPEDI
+324 NSVKQRNFPEDI

-342 KGKGNKDKVFSYG
+342 RGKGNKDKVFNYG
-355 SYIVFKESKISV
+355 NYIVFKESKISV

-404 VNKDMTF
+404 INRDMTF

-447 TNYPKDSDA
+447 TNYPKNSDA

-491 KTSVKLTVLKS
+491 KISVKLT
-502 QAETYKAIGQEIK
+502 
-515 VKVGEKADA
+515 
-524 KEGILNK
+524 
-531 NYLPKGTNYSFK
+531 
-543 ENIDTSLPGKKDI
+543 
-556 EIIVNYEDGSKEEI
+556 
-570 EVKLNVFIDG
+570 
-580 GIIRPI
+580 
-586 PEIESDDIV
+586 
-595 KEELAYSGNINLSDN
+595 
-610 IKNLPEG
+610 
-617 SVVEDITDP
+617 
-626 KIDTRKPGEYSGK
+626 
-639 VKVTFK
+639 
-645 EGSSRIVIVPV
+645 
-656 EVLKSQAETYREETK
+656 VLKSQAETYREETK
-671 TLEVNKDEVLTV
+671 TLEVNKNEVLTV

-688 GITNLPQE
+688 GIRNLPRE
-696 VNVDIKENADTSEVG
+696 VKVDIKENADTSEVG

-724 SSKEVEVKLRVK
+724 SSKEVEVNIRVK

-747 PEIKSTDIIK
+747 PEIKSADIIK

-762 SGKVDLSDNIKNLP
+762 SGKVDLSDNIKKLP

-789 DTRKPGEYS
+789 DTKKPGEYS

-834 EVNKD
+834 EVNKN

-848 EGITNLPQ
+848 EGIRNLPR

-870 AGEKTARLTL
+870 VGEKTARLTL

-941 PKAKDVKVDQE
+941 PKAKDVIVDQE

-966 LKLANYLTEDPK
+966 LKLANYLIEDPK
-978 ENSEKDKD
+978 GNSEKDKD
-986 NDGKGNKKNKDK
+986 NDGKGNKENKDK

-1048 VFHINDFYYEIIRDG
+1048 VFHINDFYYEIIKDG

-1101 TKTAFFKRSGQTASI
+1101 TRTAFFKRSGQTASI

-1175 ARTVT
+1175 TRTVT
-1180 IYLK
+1180 IYVK

>member
-73 QNYGTIKNENNEEVV
+73 QNYGTIKNENNEEVA
-88 LRDEVYNGKTT
+88 LRDEVYNGETT

-124 IFLKLWVENEDKNSE
+124 IFLKLWVENKDKNSE
-139 EHKFLGWTNNKIFID
+139 DHKFLGWTNNKILID
-154 VFDPDFLGGKELG
+154 VLNPDFLGGKELG

-185 KAYFQSLPYVYTSAD
+185 KAYFQSLPYVYTTAD

-218 KHCTFKHS
+218 KHCTFKYS
-226 NSKGTTFN
+226 DPKGTTFN

-282 YWYRVPKVDIK
+282 YWYRDPKVDTK

-310 YLAKLIINGEKILG
+310 YFAKLIINGESISK
-324 NSFNQRNFPEDI
+324 NSVEQRNFPEDI

-342 KGKGNKDKVFSYG
+342 KGKGNKDNVFNYG
-355 SYIVFKESKISV
+355 NYLVFKESKISV
-367 IENNNPLYKY
+367 IENNKSF

-437 KEDEIINCIT
+437 KENEIINCIT
-447 TNYPKDSDA
+447 TNYPKNSDS

-502 QAETYKAIGQEIK
+502 QAETY
-515 VKVGEKADA
+515 
-524 KEGILNK
+524 
-531 NYLPKGTNYSFK
+531 
-543 ENIDTSLPGKKDI
+543 
-556 EIIVNYEDGSKEEI
+556 
-570 EVKLNVFIDG
+570 
-580 GIIRPI
+580 
-586 PEIESDDIV
+586 
-595 KEELAYSGNINLSDN
+595 
-610 IKNLPEG
+610 
-617 SVVEDITDP
+617 
-626 KIDTRKPGEYSGK
+626 
-639 VKVTFK
+639 
-645 EGSSRIVIVPV
+645 
-656 EVLKSQAETYREETK
+656 REETK

-696 VNVDIKENADTSEVG
+696 VKVDIKEDADTSEVG

-724 SSKEVEVKLRVK
+724 SSKEVSIKVRVK
-736 EVIDGGIIRPI
+736 EVIEGGIIRPI
-747 PEIKSTDIIK
+747 PEIRKEDIEK
-757 EELAY
+757 EEVTY
-762 SGKVDLSDNIKNLP
+762 SGNINLTDNIKNLP

-856 EVKVDIKENADTSE
+856 EVKVDIKEDADTSE
-870 AGEKTARLTL
+870 VGEKTARLTL

-941 PKAKDVKVDQE
+941 PKAKDVIVDQE

-978 ENSEKDKD
+978 ENREKDKD
-986 NDGKGNKKNKDK
+986 NDGKGNKENKDK

-1009 YNYFPDLNNSDGERN
+1009 YNYFPDLNKSDGERN

-1048 VFHINDFYYEIIRDG
+1048 VFHINDFYYEIIKDG

-1101 TKTAFFKRSGQTASI
+1101 TRTAFFKRSGQTASI

-1175 ARTVT
+1175 ASTVT
-1180 IYLK
+1180 IYVK

>member
-73 QNYGTIKNENNEEVV
+73 QNYGTIKNENNEEVA
-88 LRDEVYNGKTT
+88 LRDEVYNGETT

-124 IFLKLWVENEDKNSE
+124 IFLKLWVENKDKNSE
-139 EHKFLGWTNNKIFID
+139 DHKFLGWTNNKILID
-154 VFDPDFLGGKELG
+154 VLNPDFLGGKELG

-185 KAYFQSLPYVYTSAD
+185 KAYFQSLPYVYTSFD

-205 RDADGYTL
+205 RDADGYSL
-213 YTSNY
+213 FTSNY
-218 KHCTFKHS
+218 KRCIFEHS
-226 NSKGTTFN
+226 ESEGTTFN

-243 ITNPYNLKD
+243 IINPYNLKK

-282 YWYRVPKVDIK
+282 YWYREPKADIK

-300 LHFENFDLDN
+300 LHFENFDLEN
-310 YLAKLIINGEKILG
+310 YFAKLIINGESISD
-324 NSFNQRNFPEDI
+324 NSVKQRNFPDNI
-336 CVVNLV
+336 CVVKLV
-342 KGKGNKDKVFSYG
+342 KGKGNKDKVFNYG
-355 SYIVFKESKISV
+355 NYLVFKESKISV
-367 IENNNPLYKY
+367 IENNKPLYNY

-387 LHWYCDG
+387 LHWYFDG

-437 KEDEIINCIT
+437 KENEIINCIT
-447 TNYPKDSDA
+447 TNYPKNSDA
-456 KPIISLEKGQT
+456 KPIISLEKYQI

-502 QAETYKAIGQEIK
+502 QAETYSEETKTLEANKNEVLTVEKLKEGITNLSQEVKVDIK
-515 VKVGEKADA
+515 ENADTSEVGEKTAR
-524 KEGILNK
+524 LT
-531 NYLPKGTNYSFK
+531 LTF
-543 ENIDTSLPGKKDI
+543 
-556 EIIVNYEDGSKEEI
+556 EDSSSKEVSIKVRVKEVI
-570 EVKLNVFIDG
+570 EG

-586 PEIESDDIV
+586 PEIKSADIE
-595 KEELAYSGNINLSDN
+595 KEEVTYSGNINLTDN

-639 VKVTFK
+639 VKITFK

-656 EVLKSQAETYREETK
+656 EVLKSQAETYSEETK
-671 TLEVNKDEVLTV
+671 TLEVNKNEVLTV

-724 SSKEVEVKLRVK
+724 SSKEVEVK
-736 EVIDGGIIRPI
+736 I
-747 PEIKSTDIIK
+747 
-757 EELAY
+757 
-762 SGKVDLSDNIKNLP
+762 
-776 EGSVVEDITDPKI
+776 
-789 DTRKPGEYS
+789 
-798 GKVKVTFKDGSSRI
+798 
-812 VIVPVEVL
+812 
-820 KSQAET
+820 
-826 YREETKTL
+826 
-834 EVNKD
+834 
-839 EVLTVEKLK
+839 
-848 EGITNLPQ
+848 
-856 EVKVDIKENADTSE
+856 
-870 AGEKTARLTL
+870 
-880 TFKDSSSKE
+880 
-889 VEVKLRVKEI
+889 RVKEI

-909 PPIIPKDLKVVD
+909 PPVIPKDLKVVD

-931 EIARKFKLAN
+931 EIARKFKFSN
-941 PKAKDVKVDQE
+941 PQAKDLIVNEKGKV
-952 GNLTLIYEDDSKNI
+952 TLIYEDDSKNI
-966 LKLANYLTEDPK
+966 LDLGNYLTEDPK
-978 ENSEKDKD
+978 GNSEKDKD
-986 NDGKGNKKNKDK
+986 NDSKENKDK

-1009 YNYFPDLNNSDGERN
+1009 YNYFPDLNNRDRERN

-1029 VSLPEKVKEEK
+1029 VSLPKNFEEEK

-1048 VFHINDFYYEIIRDG
+1048 VFHINDFYYEIIKDG

-1090 VLGAKVIWNKD
+1090 VLGAEVIWNKY
-1101 TKTAFFKRSGQTASI
+1101 TRTAFFIRDGLTASI

-1121 KIILSSGEVI
+1121 KIILSSGEII
-1131 EMEAKPLNIQDRIFV
+1131 EMETKPLNIQDRIFV

-1180 IYLK
+1180 IYVK

>member
-1 MKEKM
+1 MKKKM

-73 QNYGTIKNENNEEVV
+73 QNYGTIKNENNEEVA
-88 LRDEVYNGKTT
+88 LRDEVYNGETT

-124 IFLKLWVENEDKNSE
+124 IFLKLWVENKDKNSE
-139 EHKFLGWTNNKIFID
+139 DHKFLGWTNNKILID
-154 VFDPDFLGGKELG
+154 VLNPDFLGGKELG

-185 KAYFQSLPYVYTSAD
+185 KAYFQSLPFVYTTAD

-226 NSKGTTFN
+226 DSKGTTFN

-282 YWYRVPKVDIK
+282 YWYRDPKADTK

-310 YLAKLIINGEKILG
+310 YFAKLIINGEKI
-324 NSFNQRNFPEDI
+324 SKISAEQRNFPEDI

-342 KGKGNKDKVFSYG
+342 KGKGNKDNVFNYG
-355 SYIVFKESKISV
+355 NYLVFKESKISV
-367 IENNNPLYKY
+367 IENNKPF

-437 KEDEIINCIT
+437 KENEIINCIT
-447 TNYPKDSDA
+447 TNYPKNSDA

-502 QAETYKAIGQEIK
+502 QAETY
-515 VKVGEKADA
+515 
-524 KEGILNK
+524 
-531 NYLPKGTNYSFK
+531 
-543 ENIDTSLPGKKDI
+543 
-556 EIIVNYEDGSKEEI
+556 
-570 EVKLNVFIDG
+570 
-580 GIIRPI
+580 
-586 PEIESDDIV
+586 
-595 KEELAYSGNINLSDN
+595 
-610 IKNLPEG
+610 
-617 SVVEDITDP
+617 
-626 KIDTRKPGEYSGK
+626 
-639 VKVTFK
+639 
-645 EGSSRIVIVPV
+645 
-656 EVLKSQAETYREETK
+656 REETK
-671 TLEVNKDEVLTV
+671 TLEVNKNEVLTV

-688 GITNLPQE
+688 GIRNLPRE
-696 VNVDIKENADTSEVG
+696 VKVDIKENADTSEVG
-711 EKTARLTLTFKDS
+711 EKTARLTLTFEDS
-724 SSKEVEVKLRVK
+724 SSKEVSIKVRVK
-736 EVIDGGIIRPI
+736 EVIEGGIIRPI
-747 PEIKSTDIIK
+747 PEIKSADIEK
-757 EELAY
+757 EEVTY
-762 SGKVDLSDNIKNLP
+762 SGKIDLTDNIKNLP

-834 EVNKD
+834 EVNKN

-856 EVKVDIKENADTSE
+856 EVKIDIKEDADTSE
-870 AGEKTARLTL
+870 VGEKTARLTL

-889 VEVKLRVKEI
+889 VEVKIRVKEI

-909 PPIIPKDLKVVD
+909 PPVIPKDLKVVD

-931 EIARKFKLAN
+931 EIARKFKFSN
-941 PKAKDVKVDQE
+941 PQAKDLIVNEKGKV
-952 GNLTLIYEDDSKNI
+952 TLIYEDDSKNI
-966 LKLANYLTEDPK
+966 LDLGNYLTKAPK

-986 NDGKGNKKNKDK
+986 NDSKENKDK

-1009 YNYFPDLNNSDGERN
+1009 YNYFPDLNKSDGERN

-1101 TKTAFFKRSGQTASI
+1101 TRTAFFKRSGQTASI

-1180 IYLK
+1180 IYVK

>member
-73 QNYGTIKNENNEEVV
+73 QNYGTIKNENNEEVA
-88 LRDEVYNGKTT
+88 LRDEVYNGETT

-124 IFLKLWVENEDKNSE
+124 IFLKLWVENKDKNSE
-139 EHKFLGWTNNKIFID
+139 DHKFLGWTNNKILID
-154 VFDPDFLGGKELG
+154 VLNPDFLGGKELG

-185 KAYFQSLPYVYTSAD
+185 KAYFQSLPYVYTTAD

-218 KHCTFKHS
+218 KHCTFKYS
-226 NSKGTTFN
+226 DPKGTTFN

-282 YWYRVPKVDIK
+282 YWYRDPKVDTK

-310 YLAKLIINGEKILG
+310 YFAKLIINGESISK
-324 NSFNQRNFPEDI
+324 NSVEQRNFPEDI

-342 KGKGNKDKVFSYG
+342 KGKGNKDNVFNYG
-355 SYIVFKESKISV
+355 NYLVFKESKISV
-367 IENNNPLYKY
+367 IENNKSF

-437 KEDEIINCIT
+437 KENEIINCIT
-447 TNYPKDSDA
+447 TNYPKNSDS

-502 QAETYKAIGQEIK
+502 QAETY
-515 VKVGEKADA
+515 
-524 KEGILNK
+524 
-531 NYLPKGTNYSFK
+531 
-543 ENIDTSLPGKKDI
+543 
-556 EIIVNYEDGSKEEI
+556 
-570 EVKLNVFIDG
+570 
-580 GIIRPI
+580 
-586 PEIESDDIV
+586 
-595 KEELAYSGNINLSDN
+595 
-610 IKNLPEG
+610 
-617 SVVEDITDP
+617 
-626 KIDTRKPGEYSGK
+626 
-639 VKVTFK
+639 
-645 EGSSRIVIVPV
+645 
-656 EVLKSQAETYREETK
+656 REETK
-671 TLEVNKDEVLTV
+671 TLEVNKNKVLTV

-696 VNVDIKENADTSEVG
+696 VKVDIKEDADTSEVG

-724 SSKEVEVKLRVK
+724 SSKEVSIKVRVK
-736 EVIDGGIIRPI
+736 EVIEGGIIRPI
-747 PEIKSTDIIK
+747 PEIRKEDIEK
-757 EELAY
+757 EEVTY
-762 SGKVDLSDNIKNLP
+762 SGNINLTDNIKNLP

-834 EVNKD
+834 EVNKNK
-839 EVLTVEKLK
+839 VLTVEKLK

-856 EVKVDIKENADTSE
+856 EVKVDIKEDADTSE
-870 AGEKTARLTL
+870 VGEKTARLTL

-941 PKAKDVKVDQE
+941 PKAKDVIVDQE

-978 ENSEKDKD
+978 ENREKDKD
-986 NDGKGNKKNKDK
+986 NDGKGNKENKDK

-1009 YNYFPDLNNSDGERN
+1009 YNYFPDLNKSDGERN

-1048 VFHINDFYYEIIRDG
+1048 VFHINDFYYEIIKDG

-1101 TKTAFFKRSGQTASI
+1101 TRTAFFKRSGQTASI

-1175 ARTVT
+1175 ASTVT
-1180 IYLK
+1180 IYVK

>member
-1 MKEKM
+1 MT
-6 FSLFLVVTLFLTS
+6 SL
-19 FNPVFAL
+19 NPVFAL

-73 QNYGTIKNENNEEVV
+73 QNYGTIKNENNEEVA
-88 LRDEVYNGKTT
+88 LRDEVYNGETT

-124 IFLKLWVENEDKNSE
+124 IFLKLWVENKDKNSE
-139 EHKFLGWTNNKIFID
+139 DHKFLGWTNNKILID
-154 VFDPDFLGGKELG
+154 VLNPDFLGGKELG

-185 KAYFQSLPYVYTSAD
+185 KAYFQSLPYVYTSFD

-205 RDADGYTL
+205 RDADGYSL
-213 YTSNY
+213 FTSNY
-218 KHCTFKHS
+218 KRCIFEHS
-226 NSKGTTFN
+226 ESEGTTFN

-243 ITNPYNLKD
+243 IINPYNLKK

-282 YWYRVPKVDIK
+282 YWYREPKADIK

-300 LHFENFDLDN
+300 LHFENFDLEN
-310 YLAKLIINGEKILG
+310 YFAKLIINGESISD
-324 NSFNQRNFPEDI
+324 NSVKQRNFPDNI
-336 CVVNLV
+336 CVVKLV
-342 KGKGNKDKVFSYG
+342 KGKGNKDKVFNYG
-355 SYIVFKESKISV
+355 NYLVFKESKISV
-367 IENNNPLYKY
+367 IENNKPLYNY

-387 LHWYCDG
+387 LHWYFDG

-437 KEDEIINCIT
+437 KENEIINCIT
-447 TNYPKDSDA
+447 TNYPKNADA

-502 QAETYKAIGQEIK
+502 QAETYSEETKTLEANKNEVLTVEKLKEGITNLSQEVKVDIK
-515 VKVGEKADA
+515 ENADTSEVGEKTAR
-524 KEGILNK
+524 LT
-531 NYLPKGTNYSFK
+531 LTF
-543 ENIDTSLPGKKDI
+543 
-556 EIIVNYEDGSKEEI
+556 EDSSSKEVSIKVRVKEVI
-570 EVKLNVFIDG
+570 EG

-586 PEIESDDIV
+586 PEIKSADIE
-595 KEELAYSGNINLSDN
+595 KEEVTYSGNINLTDN

-656 EVLKSQAETYREETK
+656 EVLKSQAETYSEETK
-671 TLEVNKDEVLTV
+671 TLEVNKNEVLTVEKLKEGITNLPQEVNVDIKENADTSEVGEKTARLTLTFKDSSSKEVSINVKVKEVIEGGIIRPIPEIKSADIEKEEVTYSGNINLTDNIKNLPEGSVVEDITDPKIDTRKPGEYSGKVKVTFKEGSSRIVIVPVEVLKSQAETYSEETKTLEVNKNEVLTV

-724 SSKEVEVKLRVK
+724 SSKEVEVK
-736 EVIDGGIIRPI
+736 I
-747 PEIKSTDIIK
+747 
-757 EELAY
+757 
-762 SGKVDLSDNIKNLP
+762 
-776 EGSVVEDITDPKI
+776 
-789 DTRKPGEYS
+789 
-798 GKVKVTFKDGSSRI
+798 
-812 VIVPVEVL
+812 
-820 KSQAET
+820 
-826 YREETKTL
+826 
-834 EVNKD
+834 
-839 EVLTVEKLK
+839 
-848 EGITNLPQ
+848 
-856 EVKVDIKENADTSE
+856 
-870 AGEKTARLTL
+870 
-880 TFKDSSSKE
+880 
-889 VEVKLRVKEI
+889 RVKEI

-909 PPIIPKDLKVVD
+909 PPVIPKDLKVVD

-931 EIARKFKLAN
+931 EIARKFKFSN
-941 PKAKDVKVDQE
+941 PQAKDLIVNEKGKV
-952 GNLTLIYEDDSKNI
+952 TLIYEDDSKNI
-966 LKLANYLTEDPK
+966 LDLGNYLTEDPK
-978 ENSEKDKD
+978 GNSEKDKD
-986 NDGKGNKKNKDK
+986 NDSKENKDK

-1009 YNYFPDLNNSDGERN
+1009 YNYFPDLNNRDRERN

-1029 VSLPEKVKEEK
+1029 VSLPKNFEEEK

-1048 VFHINDFYYEIIRDG
+1048 VFHINDFYYEIIKDG

-1090 VLGAKVIWNKD
+1090 VLGAEVIWNKY
-1101 TKTAFFKRSGQTASI
+1101 TRTAFFIRDGLTASI

-1121 KIILSSGEVI
+1121 KIILSSGEII
-1131 EMEAKPLNIQDRIFV
+1131 EMETKPLNIQDRIFV

-1180 IYLK
+1180 IYVK

>member
-1 MKEKM
+1 MKKKM

-34 ENSTQED
+34 ENSTKED

-73 QNYGTIKNENNEEVV
+73 QNYGTIKNENNEEVA
-88 LRDEVYNGKTT
+88 LRDEVYNGETT

-124 IFLKLWVENEDKNSE
+124 IFLKLWVENKDKNSE
-139 EHKFLGWTNNKIFID
+139 DHKFLGWTNNKILID
-154 VFDPDFLGGKELG
+154 VFNGDFLGGKELG

-185 KAYFQSLPYVYTSAD
+185 KAYFQSLPYVYTSAN

-282 YWYRVPKVDIK
+282 YWYREPKADIK

-310 YLAKLIINGEKILG
+310 YCAKLIINGEKILG

-404 VNKDMTF
+404 VNKDLTF

-447 TNYPKDSDA
+447 TNYPKNSDA

-543 ENIDTSLPGKKDI
+543 ENIDTNLPGKKDI

-595 KEELAYSGNINLSDN
+595 KEELAYSGKIDLSDN

-617 SVVEDITDP
+617 LVVEDITDP
-626 KIDTRKPGEYSGK
+626 KIDTKKPGEYSGK

-671 TLEVNKDEVLTV
+671 TLEVNKNEVLTV

-688 GITNLPQE
+688 GIRNLPRE
-696 VNVDIKENADTSEVG
+696 VKVDIKENADTSEVG

-724 SSKEVEVKLRVK
+724 SSKEVEVNIRVK
-736 EVIDGGIIRPI
+736 EVIDAGIIRPI
-747 PEIKSTDIIK
+747 PEIKSADIIK

-762 SGKVDLSDNIKNLP
+762 SGKVDLSNNIKNLP

-834 EVNKD
+834 EVNKN

-848 EGITNLPQ
+848 EGIRNLPR

-870 AGEKTARLTL
+870 VGEKTARLTL
-880 TFKDSSSKE
+880 TFKDSSNKE
-889 VEVKLRVKEI
+889 VDVKLRVKEI

-941 PKAKDVKVDQE
+941 PKAKDVIVDQE

-978 ENSEKDKD
+978 ENREKDKD
-986 NDGKGNKKNKDK
+986 NDGKGNKENKDK

-1048 VFHINDFYYEIIRDG
+1048 VFHINDFYYEIIKDG

-1101 TKTAFFKRSGQTASI
+1101 TRTAFFKRSGQTASI

-1180 IYLK
+1180 IYVK

>member
-1 MKEKM
+1 MKKKM

-26 GSEINGND
+26 GSEINEND

-73 QNYGTIKNENNEEVV
+73 QNYGTIKNENNEEVA
-88 LRDEVYNGKTT
+88 LRDEVYNGETT

-124 IFLKLWVENEDKNSE
+124 IFLKLWVENKDKNSE
-139 EHKFLGWTNNKIFID
+139 DHKFLGWTNNKILID
-154 VFDPDFLGGKELG
+154 VLNPDFLGGKELG

-185 KAYFQSLPYVYTSAD
+185 KAYFQSLPYVYTTAD

-226 NSKGTTFN
+226 NSKGATFN

-243 ITNPYNLKD
+243 ITNPYNLKN

-282 YWYRVPKVDIK
+282 YWYRDPKVDTK

-310 YLAKLIINGEKILG
+310 YFAKLIINGESISK
-324 NSFNQRNFPEDI
+324 NSVEQRNFPEDI

-342 KGKGNKDKVFSYG
+342 KGKGNKDNVFNYG
-355 SYIVFKESKISV
+355 NYLVFKESKISV
-367 IENNNPLYKY
+367 IENNKPF

-437 KEDEIINCIT
+437 KENEIINCIT
-447 TNYPKDSDA
+447 TNYPKNSDA

-502 QAETYKAIGQEIK
+502 QAETY
-515 VKVGEKADA
+515 
-524 KEGILNK
+524 
-531 NYLPKGTNYSFK
+531 
-543 ENIDTSLPGKKDI
+543 
-556 EIIVNYEDGSKEEI
+556 
-570 EVKLNVFIDG
+570 
-580 GIIRPI
+580 
-586 PEIESDDIV
+586 
-595 KEELAYSGNINLSDN
+595 
-610 IKNLPEG
+610 
-617 SVVEDITDP
+617 
-626 KIDTRKPGEYSGK
+626 
-639 VKVTFK
+639 
-645 EGSSRIVIVPV
+645 
-656 EVLKSQAETYREETK
+656 REETK

-696 VNVDIKENADTSEVG
+696 VKVDIKEDADTSEVG

-724 SSKEVEVKLRVK
+724 SSKEVSIKVRVK
-736 EVIDGGIIRPI
+736 EVIEGGIIRPI
-747 PEIKSTDIIK
+747 PEIKSADIEK
-757 EELAY
+757 EEVTY
-762 SGKVDLSDNIKNLP
+762 SGNINLTDNIKNLP

-834 EVNKD
+834 EANKN

-848 EGITNLPQ
+848 EGIRNLPR

-909 PPIIPKDLKVVD
+909 PPVIPKDLKVVD

-941 PKAKDVKVDQE
+941 PQAKDLIVNEKGKV
-952 GNLTLIYEDDSKNI
+952 TLIYEDDSKNI
-966 LKLANYLTEDPK
+966 LDLGNYLTEDPK
-978 ENSEKDKD
+978 GNSEKDKD
-986 NDGKGNKKNKDK
+986 NDSKENKDK

-1009 YNYFPDLNNSDGERN
+1009 YNYFPDLNNRDDERN

-1048 VFHINDFYYEIIRDG
+1048 VFHINDFYYEIIKDG
-1063 LSRKINMDIAPIIN
+1063 LSRKINMDISPIIN

-1090 VLGAKVIWNKD
+1090 VLGAEVIWNKD
-1101 TKTAFFKRSGQTASI
+1101 TRTAFFIRDGQTASI

-1131 EMEAKPLNIQDRIFV
+1131 EMEAKPLNIKDRIFV

-1165 KDNDIEWDNE
+1165 KDNDIEWDNKT
-1175 ARTVT
+1175 RTVT
-1180 IYLK
+1180 IYVK